1 MVSDA
6 SQHRRREDRDLLRRA
21 QVTTWSHGA
30 EQRTAVT
37 TQARF
42 AVVYR
47 WRVVPAKE
55 EQFQQ
60 AWEVLTR
67 EFYAQEGSLGSRL
80 HRAADGT
87 WLAYAQW
94 RSREWWEA
102 AEIRTASGNS
112 ALEQMAD
119 AVEQRFEPILLEPVA
134 DYLAGT

>member
-1 MVSDA
+1 MSNHD
-6 SQHRRREDRDLLRRA
+6 
-21 QVTTWSHGA
+21 VT
-30 EQRTAVT
+30 V
-37 TQARF
+37 QARF

-47 WRVVPAKE
+47 WRVLPAKE

-67 EFYAQEGSLGSRL
+67 EFYAHEGSLGSRL
-80 HRAADGT
+80 HRSSDGT

-94 RSREWWEA
+94 PSRESWEA
-102 AEIRTASGNS
+102 AEIRTASGKS
-112 ALEQMAD
+112 ALDQMAD